1 MASKQDSNGVRTAQ
15 DLEKKYDF
23 ASLLGLK
30 KNVEYAQKSILQIN
44 NELNNILN
52 SLILNLKDVLDG
64 QSEVSLWFY
73 SGIPTTEN
81 EPYIS
86 WTSLEEHYGDIYY
99 DQATGYVYQYSE
111 TGWERNKD
119 TSLVQAMAL
128 TNTELSTNEHER
140 KVFFD
145 TPTTPYSSGDWWI
158 KEDGVL
164 YICQLGKTA
173 ELNYENTDFVPSS
186 QYSTTVAIQQGN
198 KITVLQGTVQQI
210 TKDYVKFTDLS
221 TGGSTTIAGENIK
234 TGVITSVNYS
244 SNSKGM
250 KIDLNNGQIDTK
262 NFKLDEYGNVSL
274 LNGSKIITDDG
285 LMTNLQYLGCNM
297 SYQGLMPLGL
307 NVDLQNDKFK
317 KSEIIIY
324 ADIPA
329 NFKVS
334 KAYITLIHQPALW
347 NSLYWGYTR
356 NIGLYKASLDEKF
369 EGDWESD
376 FQNNTLEDSLTQ
388 ILNVFDTAN
397 SWQPATPS
405 ASSSQIETKTT
416 SDISS
421 NISEGLNK
429 FIIQTVN
436 DVPPYGTDYNT
447 NVLTAMV
454 NSGRVM
460 AILNVYGFMKASE
473 STKYESNLFPDN
485 NLYPLEDLQPNMEY
499 SELL

>member
-23 ASLLGLK
+23 SSLLGLK

-52 SLILNLKDVLDG
+52 SLILNLKDVLDS

-73 SGIPTTEN
+73 SGIPTTGN
-81 EPYIS
+81 EPYKS
-86 WTSLEEHYGDIYY
+86 WTSKEEHYGDIYY

-111 TGWERNKD
+111 AGWERNKD

-128 TNTELSTNEHER
+128 TNTELSKNEHEK

-145 TPTTPYSSGDWWI
+145 IPTTPYSSGDWWI

-173 ELNYENTDFVPSS
+173 ELNYEATDFVPSS

-234 TGVITSVNYS
+234 TGIITSVNYV

-250 KIDLNNGQIDTK
+250 KIDLNNGKIDTK

-285 LMTNLQYLGCNM
+285 LMTNLQYLGSNM
-297 SYQGLMPLGL
+297 GYQGLIQFGL
-307 NVDLQNDKFK
+307 SVNLQDDKFE
-317 KSEIIIY
+317 KSQIIIY
-324 ADIPA
+324 ADIPD

-334 KAYITLIHQPALW
+334 KAYITIIHQPAFW
-347 NSLYWGYTR
+347 NNSYWGFAR
-356 NIGLYKASLDEKF
+356 NIGLYKATLNGKF

-376 FQNNTLEDSLTQ
+376 FQNITADTLTQ
-388 ILNVFDTAN
+388 ITKIFGSSN
-397 SWQPATPS
+397 SWTPS
-405 ASSSQIETKTT
+405 TPSSSSSSIQTNTT

-421 NISEGLNK
+421 KISKGLNK
-429 FIIQTVN
+429 FIIQTTN
-436 DVPPYGTDYNT
+436 NVPTYGSDYNT
-447 NVLTAMV
+447 NQKTAMTK
-454 NSGRVM
+454 SGRVM
-460 AILNVYGFMKASE
+460 AILNVYGFIK
-473 STKYESNLFPDN
+473 N
-485 NLYPLEDLQPNMEY
+485 
-499 SELL
+499 

>member
-52 SLILNLKDVLDG
+52 SLILNLKDVLDV

-86 WTSLEEHYGDIYY
+86 WTSQEEHYGDIYY

-111 TGWERNKD
+111 AGWERNKD

-244 SNSKGM
+244 TNLKGM

-347 NSLYWGYTR
+347 NGLYWGYTR
-356 NIGLYKASLDEKF
+356 NIGLYKASLDGKF

-376 FQNNTLEDSLTQ
+376 FQNNTLDSLIQ
-388 ILNVFDTAN
+388 ITNIFDNDN

-405 ASSSQIETKTT
+405 ASNSQIETKNT

-421 NISEGLNK
+421 SISKGLNK

-447 NVLTAMV
+447 NLQTAMV

-460 AILNVYGFMKASE
+460 AILNVYGFIK
-473 STKYESNLFPDN
+473 N
-485 NLYPLEDLQPNMEY
+485 
-499 SELL
+499 

>member
-52 SLILNLKDVLDG
+52 SLILNLKDVLDS

-86 WTSLEEHYGDIYY
+86 WNSQEEHYGDIYY

-111 TGWERNKD
+111 EGWKRNKD

-128 TNTELSTNEHER
+128 TNSELVTNEHER

-145 TPTTPYSSGDWWI
+145 VPVTPYSSGDWWI
-158 KEDGVL
+158 KEEGIL

-173 ELNYENTDFVPSS
+173 ELTYDEADFVPSN
-186 QYSTTVAIQQGN
+186 QYSTTVALQQGE
-198 KITVLQGTVQQI
+198 KLTVLQGTVQQI
-210 TKDYVKFTDLS
+210 TKDYVKFTDLA

-234 TGVITSVNYS
+234 TGVITSVNYA
-244 SNSKGM
+244 SNSKGT
-250 KIDLNNGQIDTK
+250 KINLNNGTIDTK

-285 LMTNLQYLGCNM
+285 LMTNLQYLGNNM
-297 SYQGLMPLGL
+297 GYQGLMTLGL
-307 NVDLQNDKFK
+307 NVDLANNKFT
-317 KSEIIIY
+317 KSDITIY
-324 ADIPA
+324 ADIPD
-329 NFKVS
+329 NFKVA
-334 KAYITLIHQPALW
+334 KAYITVIHQPVLW
-347 NSLYWGYTR
+347 NSLYWGFTR
-356 NIGLYKASLDEKF
+356 NIGIYKATLEGKF

-376 FQNNTLEDSLTQ
+376 FQDETEKLNQVTNIFDNN
-388 ILNVFDTAN
+388 N
-397 SWQPATPS
+397 SWQPSTPS
-405 ASSSQIETKTT
+405 SSNNKIEAKTT
-416 SDISS
+416 LDISS
-421 NISEGLNK
+421 KISLGINK
-429 FIIQTVN
+429 FVIQTT
-436 DVPPYGTDYNT
+436 DTVPTFSSDYNT
-447 NVLTAMV
+447 NQKNAMV

-460 AILNVYGFMKASE
+460 AILNIYGFIK
-473 STKYESNLFPDN
+473 N
-485 NLYPLEDLQPNMEY
+485 
-499 SELL
+499 

>member
-52 SLILNLKDVLDG
+52 SLILNLKDVLDS

-86 WTSLEEHYGDIYY
+86 WNSQEEHYGDIYY
-99 DQATGYVYQYSE
+99 DKATGYVYQYSE
-111 TGWERNKD
+111 AGWKRNKD

-128 TNTELSTNEHER
+128 TNTELSTNENER

-173 ELNYENTDFVPSS
+173 ELNYENTDFVPSN

-234 TGVITSVNYS
+234 TGIITSVNYV

-285 LMTNLQYLGCNM
+285 LMTNLQYLGSNM
-297 SYQGLMPLGL
+297 GYQGLIQFGL
-307 NVDLQNDKFK
+307 SVNLQDDKFE
-317 KSEIIIY
+317 KSQIIIY
-324 ADIPA
+324 ADIPD

-334 KAYITLIHQPALW
+334 KAYITIIHQPAFW
-347 NSLYWGYTR
+347 NNSYWGFAR
-356 NIGLYKASLDEKF
+356 NIGLYKATLNGKF

-376 FQNNTLEDSLTQ
+376 FQNIAADTLTQ
-388 ILNVFDTAN
+388 ITKIFGDSN
-397 SWQPATPS
+397 SWTPS
-405 ASSSQIETKTT
+405 TPSSSSSNIQTNIT

-421 NISEGLNK
+421 KISKGLNK
-429 FIIQTVN
+429 FIIQTTN
-436 DVPPYGTDYNT
+436 NVPTYESDYNT
-447 NVLTAMV
+447 NQKTAMI

-460 AILNVYGFMKASE
+460 AILNVYGFIK
-473 STKYESNLFPDN
+473 N
-485 NLYPLEDLQPNMEY
+485 
-499 SELL
+499 

>member
-52 SLILNLKDVLDG
+52 SLILNLKDVLDS

-86 WTSLEEHYGDIYY
+86 WNSQEEHYGDIYY

-111 TGWERNKD
+111 EGWKRNKD

-128 TNTELSTNEHER
+128 TNSELVTNEHER

-145 TPTTPYSSGDWWI
+145 VPVTPYSSGDWWI
-158 KEDGVL
+158 KEEGIL

-173 ELNYENTDFVPSS
+173 ELTYDEADFVPSN
-186 QYSTTVAIQQGN
+186 QYSTTVALQQGE
-198 KITVLQGTVQQI
+198 KLTVLQGTVQQI
-210 TKDYVKFTDLS
+210 TKDYVKFTDLA

-234 TGVITSVNYS
+234 TGVITSVNYA
-244 SNSKGM
+244 SNSKGT
-250 KIDLNNGQIDTK
+250 KINLNNGTIDTK

-285 LMTNLQYLGCNM
+285 LMTNLQYLGNNM
-297 SYQGLMPLGL
+297 GYQGLMTLGL
-307 NVDLQNDKFK
+307 NVDLANNKFT
-317 KSEIIIY
+317 KSDITIY
-324 ADIPA
+324 ADIPD
-329 NFKVS
+329 NFKVA
-334 KAYITLIHQPALW
+334 KAYITVIHQPALW
-347 NSLYWGYTR
+347 NSLYWGFTR
-356 NIGLYKASLDEKF
+356 NIGIYKATLEGKF

-376 FQNNTLEDSLTQ
+376 FQDETEKLNQVTNIFDNN
-388 ILNVFDTAN
+388 N
-397 SWQPATPS
+397 SWQPSTPS
-405 ASSSQIETKTT
+405 SSNNKIEAKTT
-416 SDISS
+416 LDISS
-421 NISEGLNK
+421 KISLGINK
-429 FIIQTVN
+429 FVIQTT
-436 DVPPYGTDYNT
+436 DTVPTFSSDYNT
-447 NVLTAMV
+447 NQKNAMV

-460 AILNVYGFMKASE
+460 AILNIYGFIK
-473 STKYESNLFPDN
+473 N
-485 NLYPLEDLQPNMEY
+485 
-499 SELL
+499 

>member
-30 KNVEYAQKSILQIN
+30 KNVEYAQKSILKIN

-52 SLILNLKDVLDG
+52 SLILNLKNVLDS

-86 WTSLEEHYGDIYY
+86 WNSQEEHYGDIYY

-111 TGWERNKD
+111 EGWKRNKD

-128 TNTELSTNEHER
+128 TNSELVTNEHER

-145 TPTTPYSSGDWWI
+145 VPVTPYSSGDWWI
-158 KEDGVL
+158 KEEGIL

-173 ELNYENTDFVPSS
+173 ELTYDEADFVPSN
-186 QYSTTVAIQQGN
+186 QYSTTVALQQGE
-198 KITVLQGTVQQI
+198 KLTVLQGTVQQI
-210 TKDYVKFTDLS
+210 TKDYVKFTDLA

-234 TGVITSVNYS
+234 TGVITSVNYA
-244 SNSKGM
+244 SNSKGT
-250 KIDLNNGQIDTK
+250 KINLNNGTIDTK

-285 LMTNLQYLGCNM
+285 LMTNLQYLGNNM
-297 SYQGLMPLGL
+297 GYQGLMTLGL
-307 NVDLQNDKFK
+307 NVDLANNKFT
-317 KSEIIIY
+317 KSDITIY
-324 ADIPA
+324 ADIPD
-329 NFKVS
+329 NFKVA
-334 KAYITLIHQPALW
+334 KAYITVIHQPVLW
-347 NSLYWGYTR
+347 NSLYWGFTR
-356 NIGLYKASLDEKF
+356 NIGLYKAVFEGKF

-376 FQNNTLEDSLTQ
+376 FQDKTEKLSQVTNIFDNN
-388 ILNVFDTAN
+388 N
-397 SWQPATPS
+397 SWQPSTPS
-405 ASSSQIETKTT
+405 SSNNKIEKKTT
-416 SDISS
+416 LDISHQ
-421 NISEGLNK
+421 ISLGINK
-429 FIIQTVN
+429 FVIQTT
-436 DVPPYGTDYNT
+436 DTVPTFSSDYNT
-447 NVLTAMV
+447 NQKNAMV

-460 AILNVYGFMKASE
+460 AILNIYGFIK
-473 STKYESNLFPDN
+473 N
-485 NLYPLEDLQPNMEY
+485 
-499 SELL
+499 

>member
-52 SLILNLKDVLDG
+52 SLILNLKDVLDS

-86 WTSLEEHYGDIYY
+86 WNSQEEHYGDIYY

-111 TGWERNKD
+111 AGWKRNKD

-145 TPTTPYSSGDWWI
+145 TPTTPYSSGDWWV

-356 NIGLYKASLDEKF
+356 NIGLYKASLDGKF

-376 FQNNTLEDSLTQ
+376 FQNNTLDSLTQ

-397 SWQPATPS
+397 SWQPSTPS

-429 FIIQTVN
+429 FIIQTLN
-436 DVPPYGTDYNT
+436 DVPTYGTDYNT
-447 NVLTAMV
+447 NVQTAMV

-460 AILNVYGFMKASE
+460 AILNVYGFMKVSE